1 MASHNLLGEGAAL
14 RAGEQL
20 VSPDGKTR
28 FVMQAD
34 GNAVVYQKPPSGGT
48 GERVLFVTHNG
59 DTLGVD
65 GVATKFIVTRDHN
78 LVSVDD
84 TGKVIWESKTEGKGE
99 GKVTLAL
106 GDNGLLVLVDEAD
119 HAVWNSGPTG
129 IKGEWGCVF
138 LRERNTKQNKQT
150 ITHPFPSLFFL
161 PISPPRQHQ
170 GRRHLPARARHLLRV

>member
-1 MASHNLLGEGAAL
+1 MASHDLLGEGAAL
-14 RAGEQL
+14 RSGEQL

-48 GERVLFVTHNG
+48 GERVLFATHNG
-59 DTLGVD
+59 DTLGVG
-65 GVATKFIVTRDHN
+65 GVATKFVVTREHN
-78 LVSVDD
+78 LVSVDNA
-84 TGKVIWESKTEGKGE
+84 GKVIWESKTEGKGE

-129 IKGEWGCVF
+129 IKGEKGWRV
-138 LRERNTKQNKQT
+138 LREGNEKQ
-150 ITHPFPSLFFL
+150 
-161 PISPPRQHQ
+161 
-170 GRRHLPARARHLLRV
+170 